1 MHVAFGKFP
10 YGPIL
15 DVTNTSGS
23 WMTSQ
28 LTDGSDESPSL
39 AVDGAGK
46 VYVAY
51 HRLFGVGVKYL
62 TNAGGSWT
70 GAQIADSVEAV
81 GRSIAL
87 DGSGN
92 ARVAYVRVGADP
104 GLYYASRSKGALG
117 P

>member
-1 MHVAFGKFP
+1 MARRDQRRTNASGTWTTSQITTDRYDLKSRSLALTAAGKVHVAFGKFP

-51 HRLFGVGVKYL
+51 HR
-62 TNAGGSWT
+62 
-70 GAQIADSVEAV
+70 
-81 GRSIAL
+81 RSE
-87 DGSGN
+87 
-92 ARVAYVRVGADP
+92 
-104 GLYYASRSKGALG
+104 
-117 P
+117 